1 MVQVILL
8 SKSLKLLLPPPNY
21 LLIITKKA
29 VTLFGVTAKILLRI
43 NVPSWSLLKEVLM
56 FLSSSSFL
64 CLRRSDNSELL
75 FQTGKVVERGSGVAD
90 FPSAELLRSD

>member
-1 MVQVILL
+1 MVQAIFLFR
-8 SKSLKLLLPPPNY
+8 SLKQVLIPQLPIY
-21 LLIITKKA
+21 YYKKA

-43 NVPSWSLLKEVLM
+43 NVPSWSLVKEALI
-56 FLSSSSFL
+56 FQSSCSFL

-90 FPSAELLRSD
+90 FSSAELLRSD